1 MGYLVPIIIVPAIL
15 AAIAYSIRVV
25 VVNRRLAKTAALQA
39 ELHQHVLEKFGS
51 AEDVLRYL
59 QSDAGK
65 RLLESAALERANPQ
79 GRILGSLQAG
89 ILSLCVGIAL
99 LVTEGAVGPIEAET
113 GFHVMGMLGVMI
125 GVGFLVASGVSYVLI
140 RRWGLLPAAR
150 AEG

>member
-39 ELHQHVLEKFGS
+39 ELHRQVLEKFGS
-51 AEDVLRYL
+51 AEEAMRYL

-89 ILSLCVGIAL
+89 ILSFCVGVAL
-99 LVTEGAVGPIEAET
+99 LATEGMAGAIEART

-125 GVGFLVASGVSYVLI
+125 GVGFLVAAGASYFLI
-140 RRWGLLPAAR
+140 RRWGLLPTAHS
-150 AEG
+150 ES